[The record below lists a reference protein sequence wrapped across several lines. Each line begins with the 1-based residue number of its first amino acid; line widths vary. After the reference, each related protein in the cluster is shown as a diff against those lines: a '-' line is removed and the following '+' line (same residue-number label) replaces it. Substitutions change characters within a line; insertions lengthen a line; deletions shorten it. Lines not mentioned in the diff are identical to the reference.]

1 MWLWFPDRLSTPL
14 FENIR
19 FKAPLPEMTPEWF
32 DTPLTVKSKPP
43 TDEIGLLEF
52 VGKVTA

>member
-1 MWLWFPDRLSTPL
+1 MSTPL